1 MPAMEDLH
9 FDCGTN
15 RTRAEA
21 TLEQCR
27 RIYPEATV
35 RLTAT
40 FDDPPQFRVLVRGIT
55 EFKDTSSTS
64 HGRVC

>member
-1 MPAMEDLH
+1 MEDLY

-21 TLEQCR
+21 TLQQCR
-27 RIYPEATV
+27 VLYPDASV

-40 FDDPPQFRVLVRGIT
+40 LDDPPQFRVLVRGV
-55 EFKDTSSTS
+55 KDSEDTRPASRNRT
-64 HGRVC
+64 G

>member
-1 MPAMEDLH
+1 MEDLY

-27 RIYPEATV
+27 RLYPQASV

-40 FDDPPQFRVLVRGIT
+40 FDDPPQFRVLVRGVT
-55 EFKDTSSTS
+55 GFDEKRSASRDRA
-64 HGRVC
+64 G